1 MILFLVLIL
10 SLDLGSSENVK
21 LSINGE
27 YLNYVAEVVDKVFVE
42 GYGATLVGRDLPG
55 AEGKKLLGGELF
67 KYLAV

>member
-10 SLDLGSSENVK
+10 SADLGSAENVR

-42 GYGATLVGRDLPG
+42 AYGATLVGKDLPG
-55 AEGKKLLGGELF
+55 AEGKTG
-67 KYLAV
+67 Y